1 MTFVQSLSR
10 MALGLGIV
18 ALAACQTVPQEQAPA
33 DADEQAQTVVEPS
46 EELSEEQQAA
56 LDQAEYSPLLVFL
69 ADFEPQDDW
78 VEVALEDDTALYLR
92 PEPSFTRDDL
102 MSVETYASESGEGLL
117 ALFLTD
123 AATERLSRL
132 TTEHPDQR
140 LALAVDGTLL
150 AAPRYSEPL
159 TNGRLVFMVGSVE
172 NAELAARLIAGEE
185 AVGETPRP

>member
-33 DADEQAQTVVEPS
+33 DADDRAQTVVEPS

-78 VEVALEDDTALYLR
+78 VEVALEDDKIGR
-92 PEPSFTRDDL
+92 
-102 MSVETYASESGEGLL
+102 ASCRERGESME
-117 ALFLTD
+117 
-123 AATERLSRL
+123 
-132 TTEHPDQR
+132 
-140 LALAVDGTLL
+140 V
-150 AAPRYSEPL
+150 
-159 TNGRLVFMVGSVE
+159 
-172 NAELAARLIAGEE
+172 GEE
-185 AVGETPRP
+185 VTKKTTRER